1 MTRAGQLSP
10 APKDVALL
18 MEAGFVYRYAGRYR
32 EARELFQGVRALLP
46 DNDIADLALAG
57 VSFDQGNFEEAEAH
71 CRRAMQL
78 SPRSAAAHVQLAEV
92 QLFRNDKAG
101 ANLSL
106 KRAME
111 LSPGGPTASLAN
123 ALVRFASM
131 IGGRS

>member
-10 APKDVALL
+10 ALQDVALL
-18 MEAGFVYRYAGRYR
+18 MEAGFVYRYGGRYR

-57 VSFDQGNFEEAEAH
+57 VSFDEGKFEEAEAH

-78 SPRSAAAHVQLAEV
+78 IPRNAAAHVQLAEV
-92 QLFRNDKAG
+92 QLFQNDIAG
-101 ANLSL
+101 ANSSL
-106 KRAME
+106 KRALE
-111 LSPGGPTASLAN
+111 LGPGGPTASLAH
-123 ALVRFASM
+123 ALIQFASM